1 MTQLLPDTL
10 PLQIPARQATRARTW
25 TGDIEWY
32 TPGYLLEAAAQV
44 MGGID
49 LDPASSN
56 AQQAAA
62 PVKAT
67 RYFTIEDDGLTKP
80 WCGRIFLNPP
90 YAARL
95 IDVFITK
102 LLTEYQTGNLQQ
114 AVLLTNSSTE
124 TRWWHA
130 AAGRCSAIC
139 FLRGRVRFLKLV
151 NGTLTRGTSSPSH
164 PHSIF
169 YFGRETVRFAHVF
182 QKHGLV
188 FLPPIALARAS

>member
-1 MTQLLPDTL
+1 MTQFQHDADVG
-10 PLQIPARQATRARTW
+10 LQIPARQATRARTW

-49 LDPASSN
+49 LDPASSD

-62 PVKAT
+62 PIKAA

-80 WCGRIFLNPP
+80 WCGRAFLNPP

-95 IDVFITK
+95 IDIFVAK
-102 LLTEYQTGNLQQ
+102 LLAERQIGNLQQ
-114 AVLLTNSSTE
+114 GVLLTNSSTE

-130 AAGRCSAIC
+130 AASHCDAIC

-151 NGTLTRGTSSPSH
+151 NGILTRGSSSPSH

-169 YFGRETVRFAHVF
+169 YFGREVARFTRVF
-182 QKHGLV
+182 QDYGLIV
-188 FLPPIALARAS
+188 PPPLSATG